1 MQRWACLFIFRPVPE
16 ERREELRTVIEES
29 DVIWMFA
36 QYRDVTEAL
45 KPLKDALKGKTLVLF
60 REMVVLSLV
69 PERLAELRLFIDE
82 VGSAAER
89 IVIHYLRH
97 RIVWDADLERRHA
110 VIRAGGVVPYIFVM
124 DFATQ
129 RQLRFIHYQAFN
141 KYLKGS
147 DVVDKLRHLP
157 HIVVGDGEG
166 AIRVPFIEVLRLQ
179 AASELLVHPT
189 RVDGYSRFLLHGIL
203 LGCVPILLL
212 TDAEMLFVY
221 TNAAS
226 TDKFAAFRELSR
238 YFLVCPDEASFLA
251 TVEHLFAHPQEIPEH
266 RQRVYEFL
274 LHHRDL
280 WCPEIIH
287 DAFAEHD
294 LFLPA
299 DLTPVSHSFE
309 ADMRLFPVGKWSQN
323 LPSKRFVCV

>member
-1 MQRWACLFIFRPVPE
+1 VPE

-36 QYRDVTEAL
+36 QYRDATEAL

-69 PERLAELRLFIDE
+69 PERLAELKLFIDE

-89 IVIHYLRH
+89 IVIHYPRH
-97 RIVWDADLERRHA
+97 RIVWDIDLERRFT
-110 VIRAGGVVPYIFVM
+110 VIRTGEIMPYVFVM

-129 RQLRFIHYQAFN
+129 RQLRFIHYQAYN

-157 HIVVGDGEG
+157 HIVVGDGDG

-179 AASELLVHPT
+179 AASELIVHPT
-189 RVDGYSRFLLHGIL
+189 RADAYARFLLHGIL
-203 LGCVPILLL
+203 LGCVPVLLL

-221 TNAAS
+221 TNATS

-238 YFLVCPDEASFLA
+238 YFLVCPDEESFLA
-251 TVEHLFAHPQEIPEH
+251 TVEHLFSHPQEIPEH
-266 RQRVYEFL
+266 RQRVCEYL

-280 WCPEIIH
+280 WCPEIIY
-287 DAFAEHD
+287 DAFIQHD

-299 DLTPVSHSFE
+299 DLTPVSHFSA

-323 LPSKRFVCV
+323 TPSKRFVCV

>member
-1 MQRWACLFIFRPVPE
+1 VPE
-16 ERREELRTVIEES
+16 ERREELRAVIEES

-36 QYRDVTEAL
+36 QYRDATEAL

-60 REMVVLSLV
+60 REMVTLSLV
-69 PERLAELRLFIDE
+69 PERLAELKLFIDE

-110 VIRAGGVVPYIFVM
+110 VIRAGAVVPYVFVM
-124 DFATQ
+124 DFTTR

-189 RVDGYSRFLLHGIL
+189 RVDGYARFLLQGVL

-212 TDAEMLFVY
+212 TDAEVLFVY

-238 YFLVCPDEASFLA
+238 YFLVCPDEGSFLA

-280 WCPEIIH
+280 WCPEIIY

-309 ADMRLFPVGKWSQN
+309 ADARLFPVGKWSQN
-323 LPSKRFVCV
+323 PPAKRFVCA